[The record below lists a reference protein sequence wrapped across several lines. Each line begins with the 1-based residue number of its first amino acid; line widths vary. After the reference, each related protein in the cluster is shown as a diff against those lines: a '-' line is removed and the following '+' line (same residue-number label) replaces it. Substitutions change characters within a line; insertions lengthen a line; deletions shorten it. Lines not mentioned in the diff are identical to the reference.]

1 MFAVCLLHLRPCSSL
16 ATFPPSVSV
25 FSSSLSIC
33 RLSSLLFVQGQWL
46 LGGISHQTHAV
57 MLEAGGLRS
66 WLAGPDLRRWTLSS
80 PLLLHSPSSPPHLSC
95 LSLPP
100 RLTRILPSHLLFFW
114 HLFCHFFPSLFFSAM
129 SSLPCAIPFYFH
141 LPFFSSPPA
150 FLHPSFSSPLLHSF
164 PPSFTI
170 FNILCYDVFVS

>member
-57 MLEAGGLRS
+57 MLEAGGWRS

-95 LSLPP
+95 LSFPP

-114 HLFCHFFPSLFFSAM
+114 HLFCHFFSLSLLLCNVLTPLCHPFLFPSAFFLFPTCVFTSLLLFPSPSLLSSFFHH
-129 SSLPCAIPFYFH
+129 F
-141 LPFFSSPPA
+141 
-150 FLHPSFSSPLLHSF
+150 
-164 PPSFTI
+164 
-170 FNILCYDVFVS
+170 